1 MSRADP
7 RCDSLQNLR
16 SLAKRF
22 GAELFEG
29 WIERPKPSAFPPTLK
44 GGLDNLRAF
53 PSGGQIEIRFGGAVE
68 DAAGIRARLGHE
80 LATPHPVTKVM
91 KAKQLELC
99 TLLPLHLKF
108 NIAVLDPRITQ
119 GTLCTGGT
127 PTGPR
132 ARPDEGRQLS

>member
-1 MSRADP
+1 MKLIGSALVLAFVLMS
-7 RCDSLQNLR
+7 Q
-16 SLAKRF
+16 
-22 GAELFEG
+22 GAAQTAQTAY
-29 WIERPKPSAFPPTLK
+29 PKMAPPSQYLISRDA
-44 GGLDNLRAF
+44 
-53 PSGGQIEIRFGGAVE
+53 EI
-68 DAAGIRARLGHE
+68 AGTRARLGHE

-119 GTLCTGGT
+119 GTPCTGGT